1 MFNQKGFTVFFI
13 TILIMVAMFEII
25 ITVTFLTFSE
35 QKILENT
42 SKSTI
47 AYYIA
52 EVGIEDA
59 LLRLIEAPGMS
70 AISYTINTE
79 QGFVDVDIS
88 ETVGGSRTIVS
99 QGNASNRLR
108 KIEVVYAINA
118 DSISFHYG
126 AQAGDGGIAMEN
138 NSVIHGNV
146 FSNGTVEAVTGTATI
161 DNSVVIT
168 KSGNKIINLI
178 IGTHGNV
185 PPDEARV
192 HTCEG
197 STINGNLY
205 VSGGSSDC
213 TINGGT
219 ETTIPN
225 DIDPE
230 GMPISDSQIDSWKN
244 EAAMGEIELGDY
256 TITGGDTE
264 SFGPKKITGNLIL
277 ENNATLILTGNL
289 WIVGNITINN
299 GATIMLDADYGLMN
313 GVVVA
318 DGKILVENGVIL
330 EGSGEE
336 GSYIMLLTTNDSVLL
351 TDPAIYVKNNAQGAI
366 FYASNG
372 MIRLCNNINIREA
385 TGYKLYLDNN
395 AEITYESGLINAL
408 FSSGPGGSWEVSKWE
423 EIE

>member
-52 EVGIEDA
+52 EIGIEDA

-88 ETVGGSRTIVS
+88 ETIGGSRTIVS
-99 QGNASNRLR
+99 QGNASDRLR
-108 KIEVVYAINA
+108 KIEVIYAVNT

-161 DNSVVIT
+161 DNSVVIA

-178 IGTHGNV
+178 IGTLGNV

-205 VSGGSSDC
+205 YVSGGSSNC
-213 TINGGT
+213 TVNGGT
-219 ETTIPN
+219 ETTMPN

-230 GMPISDSQIDSWKN
+230 SMPISDSQIDNWKN
-244 EAAMGEIELGDY
+244 EATIGGIEIGDY
-256 TITGGDTE
+256 IIADDTE
-264 SFGPKKITGNLIL
+264 YLGPKKITGNLIL
-277 ENNATLILTGNL
+277 ENNAILMLTGNL
-289 WIVGNITINN
+289 WVVGDITINN
-299 GATIMLDADYGLMN
+299 GATLILDAGYGLTN

-318 DGKILVENGVIL
+318 DGKILVENGVVL
-330 EGSGEE
+330 EGSGDE
-336 GSYIMLLTTNDSVLL
+336 GSYIMLLTTNDSILL
-351 TDPAIYVKNNAQGAI
+351 NDPAIYVKNNAQGAI
-366 FYASNG
+366 FYASSG
-372 MIRLCNNINIREA
+372 MIRLRNNINIREA